1 MALGINPQDLV
12 AKQFFAKSP
21 DTKTRLLETLT
32 GALQKGRQQNAA
44 ADKKKLFADGAQSAY
59 RGEQDPEQMSR
70 MFASDPELANNLMK
84 SANVFTE
91 NGRNQLSRTVS
102 SIIAMQDPAQ
112 RTQALNGVAQKM
124 QASGED
130 PGAFARMAQ
139 MSPEQQIKALKTYQF
154 GAMSI
159 SEQNTQNNADR
170 TFGEKQRVNDA
181 SIANQQGQLSLAQ
194 NRLAFDQQPKAP
206 KASAYSQQAVD
217 MGLTKGSPEHKA
229 MVRQLATQSKGAT
242 INIGG
247 QNNALT
253 KATEGQLKSSAFANR
268 MAVNAKDLADLE
280 DGGYDPGTL
289 TARIGGTVPGGN
301 YIASEEGQLYNAA
314 KQDFILAQLRD
325 ESGAAIGSDE
335 YAREEEKF
343 FPMPGDGKKTIAAKR
358 ERRARA
364 ARSMAIKSKGVY
376 EAQYMNGGSSQDKSN
391 KQLMKDLGL

>member
-1 MALGINPQDLV
+1 M
-12 AKQFFAKSP
+12 
-21 DTKTRLLETLT
+21 
-32 GALQKGRQQNAA
+32 
-44 ADKKKLFADGAQSAY
+44 
-59 RGEQDPEQMSR
+59 
-70 MFASDPELANNLMK
+70 
-84 SANVFTE
+84 
-91 NGRNQLSRTVS
+91 
-102 SIIAMQDPAQ
+102 
-112 RTQALNGVAQKM
+112 
-124 QASGED
+124 
-130 PGAFARMAQ
+130 
-139 MSPEQQIKALKTYQF
+139 LKT
-154 GAMSI
+154 GW
-159 SEQNTQNNADR
+159 R
-170 TFGEKQRVNDA
+170 
-181 SIANQQGQLSLAQ
+181 
-194 NRLAFDQQPKAP
+194 FDQQPKAP